1 MNFFNL
7 KGLNGG
13 SLGKDVHLDTE
24 TGQFLSALC
33 FCHHGQP
40 QGHACA
46 CA

>member
-13 SLGKDVHLDTE
+13 SLGKDVPLDTE
-24 TGQFLSALC
+24 PGQFPSALC
-33 FCHHGQP
+33 FCHRGHP

-46 CA
+46 